1 MRRVKLYTLKVEDVI
16 VSGDFVEVSSFNRD
30 EVIKIRNSDEFVLP
44 SAKVQYTKLPIEK
57 YYNHCGNLGVKEYS
71 YDTEDELNNQLK
83 IKSILTKGVKWTIPL
98 TVIFALLS
106 VLLPTER
113 TVYLMTAAY
122 ATQTIAQN
130 DRVQKIGSDVLEV
143 VEKKLSEMKGESSN
157 DNSK

>member
-1 MRRVKLYTLKVEDVI
+1 MELALLVYFASVVGGISTFLGL
-16 VSGDFVEVSSFNRD
+16 SA
-30 EVIKIRNSDEFVLP
+30 FVLFCV
-44 SAKVQYTKLPIEK
+44 SVAFIIVLLT
-57 YYNHCGNLGVKEYS
+57 CDLGVKKYS
-71 YDTEDELNNQLK
+71 SDTEDDLNHQLK
-83 IKSILTKGVKWTIPL
+83 IKSILTKSIKWTIPL
-98 TVIFALLS
+98 AVIFALIS
-106 VLLPTER
+106 TLLPTER

>member
-1 MRRVKLYTLKVEDVI
+1 MELALLVYFASVVGTFSGLLCLLSFLLFSVSIAFVITLLV
-16 VSGDFVEVSSFNRD
+16 GD
-30 EVIKIRNSDEFVLP
+30 
-44 SAKVQYTKLPIEK
+44 
-57 YYNHCGNLGVKEYS
+57 LGVKTRYGE
-71 YDTEDELNNQLK
+71 TEEELNNQLK
-83 IKSILTKGVKWTIPL
+83 IKSILTKSVKWTIPL
-98 TVIFALLS
+98 TIIFALLS

-143 VEKKLSEMKGESSN
+143 VEKKLIEMKGGNSN

>member
-1 MRRVKLYTLKVEDVI
+1 MELALLVYFASVVGSISTLLGI
-16 VSGDFVEVSSFNRD
+16 SSFILFCISTAFVVALTVGEFGIRKRYEDTDEDFNR
-30 EVIKIRNSDEFVLP
+30 
-44 SAKVQYTKLPIEK
+44 KLE
-57 YYNHCGNLGVKEYS
+57 
-71 YDTEDELNNQLK
+71 
-83 IKSILTKGVKWTIPL
+83 IKSILTKSIKLTIPFA
-98 TVIFALLS
+98 VIFTLLS

-143 VEKKLSEMKGESSN
+143 VEKKLSEMKGESDN

>member
-1 MRRVKLYTLKVEDVI
+1 MELALLVYFASVVGTLSGFLGLLSFLLFSVSVVFVI
-16 VSGDFVEVSSFNRD
+16 T
-30 EVIKIRNSDEFVLP
+30 LL
-44 SAKVQYTKLPIEK
+44 A
-57 YYNHCGNLGVKEYS
+57 GNLGVKQYGFE
-71 YDTEDELNNQLK
+71 TEDKLNHQLK
-83 IKSILTKGVKWTIPL
+83 IKKILVKSVKWTIPL

-143 VEKKLSEMKGESSN
+143 VENKLSEMKGESSN

>member
-1 MRRVKLYTLKVEDVI
+1 MELALLVWFASVVGTFSGLLCLLSFLLFSVSMVFAITLLT
-16 VSGDFVEVSSFNRD
+16 GDLG
-30 EVIKIRNSDEFVLP
+30 IKTRYGE
-44 SAKVQYTKLPIEK
+44 
-57 YYNHCGNLGVKEYS
+57 
-71 YDTEDELNNQLK
+71 TEEELNNQLK
-83 IKSILTKGVKWTIPL
+83 IKSTLTKSVKWTIPFA
-98 TVIFALLS
+98 VIFALLS

-143 VEKKLSEMKGESSN
+143 VENKLSEMKGEGN

>member
-1 MRRVKLYTLKVEDVI
+1 MELALLVYFASVVGTFSGLLGLLSFLLFSVSIAFVITLLV
-16 VSGDFVEVSSFNRD
+16 GD
-30 EVIKIRNSDEFVLP
+30 
-44 SAKVQYTKLPIEK
+44 
-57 YYNHCGNLGVKEYS
+57 LGVKTLYGVKTRYGE
-71 YDTEDELNNQLK
+71 TEEELNNQLK
-83 IKSILTKGVKWTIPL
+83 IKSILIKSIKWTIPF

-143 VEKKLSEMKGESSN
+143 VEKKLSEMKGTEE
-157 DNSK
+157 

>member
-1 MRRVKLYTLKVEDVI
+1 MELALLVYFASVVES
-16 VSGDFVEVSSFNRD
+16 VSTFLGLSSF
-30 EVIKIRNSDEFVLP
+30 VLLCI
-44 SAKVQYTKLPIEK
+44 SVAFIMTLLTV
-57 YYNHCGNLGVKEYS
+57 NLGVKEYS
-71 YDTEDELNNQLK
+71 HETAEELNNQLK
-83 IKSILTKGVKWTIPL
+83 IKSIFTKSIKWTIPL
-98 TVIFALLS
+98 TIIFALLS

-143 VEKKLSEMKGESSN
+143 VEKKLGEMKGDSN

>member
-1 MRRVKLYTLKVEDVI
+1 MELALLVYFASVVGGVSTLLGISSAVLFL
-16 VSGDFVEVSSFNRD
+16 VSTVFIITLLVG
-30 EVIKIRNSDEFVLP
+30 K
-44 SAKVQYTKLPIEK
+44 
-57 YYNHCGNLGVKEYS
+57 LGVKEYS
-71 YDTEDELNNQLK
+71 YDTEEELENELK
-83 IKSILTKGVKWTIPL
+83 IKKVLIKSIKLTIPFA
-98 TVIFALLS
+98 VIFALLS

>member
-1 MRRVKLYTLKVEDVI
+1 MELALLVYFASVVGTFSGLLGLLSFLLFSVSIAFVITLLI
-16 VSGDFVEVSSFNRD
+16 GDLGIKKRYGETD
-30 EVIKIRNSDEFVLP
+30 E
-44 SAKVQYTKLPIEK
+44 
-57 YYNHCGNLGVKEYS
+57 
-71 YDTEDELNNQLK
+71 ELNNQLK
-83 IKSILTKGVKWTIPL
+83 IKSILTKSVKWTIPL
-98 TVIFALLS
+98 TIIFALLS

>member
-1 MRRVKLYTLKVEDVI
+1 MELALLVYFASVVGSVSTLLCLLSFILSSVSTAFI
-16 VSGDFVEVSSFNRD
+16 VTLLF
-30 EVIKIRNSDEFVLP
+30 
-44 SAKVQYTKLPIEK
+44 
-57 YYNHCGNLGVKEYS
+57 GNLGVKQYGE
-71 YDTEDELNNQLK
+71 TEDELNNQLK
-83 IKSILTKGVKWTIPL
+83 IKSTLTKSVKWIIPFA
-98 TVIFALLS
+98 VIFEILS

-143 VEKKLSEMKGESSN
+143 VEKKLSEMKGDSNN

>member
-1 MRRVKLYTLKVEDVI
+1 MELSLLVYFASVVGTFSGLLGLLSFLLLSVSIAFVITLLI
-16 VSGDFVEVSSFNRD
+16 GDLG
-30 EVIKIRNSDEFVLP
+30 IKKRYGE
-44 SAKVQYTKLPIEK
+44 
-57 YYNHCGNLGVKEYS
+57 
-71 YDTEDELNNQLK
+71 TEEELNNQLK
-83 IKSILTKGVKWTIPL
+83 IKSILTKSIKWTIPL

-143 VEKKLSEMKGESSN
+143 VEKKLSEMKGE
-157 DNSK
+157 DY

>member
-1 MRRVKLYTLKVEDVI
+1 MELALLVYFASVVGTFSGLLGLLSFLLFSISIAFVITLLV
-16 VSGDFVEVSSFNRD
+16 GD
-30 EVIKIRNSDEFVLP
+30 
-44 SAKVQYTKLPIEK
+44 
-57 YYNHCGNLGVKEYS
+57 LGVRTKYGET
-71 YDTEDELNNQLK
+71 DDKLNNQLK

-130 DRVQKIGSDVLEV
+130 DRVQKIGTDVLEV
-143 VEKKLSEMKGESSN
+143 VEKKLSEMKGNSGGGN
-157 DNSK
+157 D

>member
-1 MRRVKLYTLKVEDVI
+1 MELALLVYFASVVGSISTLLWLFSFILLSISTTFI
-16 VSGDFVEVSSFNRD
+16 VTLLMGD
-30 EVIKIRNSDEFVLP
+30 
-44 SAKVQYTKLPIEK
+44 
-57 YYNHCGNLGVKEYS
+57 LGVKTR
-71 YDTEDELNNQLK
+71 YDVKTRYGETEEELNNQLK
-83 IKSILTKGVKWTIPL
+83 IKSILTKSVKWTIPL

-143 VEKKLSEMKGESSN
+143 VEKKLSEMKGGDSN
-157 DNSK
+157 DND

>member
-1 MRRVKLYTLKVEDVI
+1 MELALLVYFASVVGSISTLLGMSSAVLFAVSTAFI
-16 VSGDFVEVSSFNRD
+16 VTLLF
-30 EVIKIRNSDEFVLP
+30 
-44 SAKVQYTKLPIEK
+44 
-57 YYNHCGNLGVKEYS
+57 GNLGVNQYS
-71 YDTEDELNNQLK
+71 YDTDQELDNELK
-83 IKSILTKGVKWTIPL
+83 IKNILVKSVKLTIPF

>member
-1 MRRVKLYTLKVEDVI
+1 MELALLVYFASVVGTFSGLLGLLSFLLFSVSIAFVITLLI
-16 VSGDFVEVSSFNRD
+16 GDLGIKKRYGETD
-30 EVIKIRNSDEFVLP
+30 E
-44 SAKVQYTKLPIEK
+44 
-57 YYNHCGNLGVKEYS
+57 
-71 YDTEDELNNQLK
+71 ELNNQLK
-83 IKSILTKGVKWTIPL
+83 IKSILTKSVKWTIPL
-98 TVIFALLS
+98 TIIFALLS

-143 VEKKLSEMKGESSN
+143 VEKKLSEMKGEGGN